1 MTHMSTFR
9 SGRRRKLHQ
18 CRIMVEAVYPSWRS
32 AMALLL
38 AAACGVASAQAPS
51 APAAASISAPGR
63 ASSQPASRFAPV
75 RLSVSRRQQVRSEH
89 AVTYYSAAWGVQDL
103 MVRYTAS
110 GNLIRFS
117 YKVVDPSRAKQLFD
131 KASQPVLYSQ
141 RSHAMLQIPVM
152 DKVGPLRQA
161 NDLAAGKE
169 YWMAF
174 SNKGNLVRPGD
185 RVSVVIGAFHAD
197 GLLVQ

>member
-1 MTHMSTFR
+1 MLSLR
-9 SGRRRKLHQ
+9 PRPCG
-18 CRIMVEAVYPSWRS
+18 
-32 AMALLL
+32 AMASGALAVALL
-38 AAACGVASAQAPS
+38 AGACGVAGAQARAAA
-51 APAAASISAPGR
+51 APASAT
-63 ASSQPASRFAPV
+63 SQSTQRFAPV
-75 RLSVSRRQQVRSEH
+75 NLSVSHRQQRRSEH

-103 MVRYTAS
+103 AVRSTAS

-117 YKVVDPSRAKQLFD
+117 YKVVDPARARPLFD
-131 KASQPVLYSQ
+131 KGSQPVLFGQ
-141 RSHAMLQIPVM
+141 RSHALLQIPVM

-185 RVSVVIGAFHAD
+185 RVDVIIGAFHAD
-197 GLLVQ
+197 GLLVE